1 MLLVPSIDPIDE
13 VKHLESLLVAGCKLN
28 PTPRRLSQMFA
39 FNQLLD
45 AVKMGWNI
53 LIVYGCGCMSRKS
66 IPQLHSPLINVQM
79 GHFLLSFSTN
89 GEEEMC

>member
-1 MLLVPSIDPIDE
+1 MKYSNYISNFSQRLCPDI
-13 VKHLESLLVAGCKLN
+13 LN
-28 PTPRRLSQMFA
+28 TLMHVQPYDLFV

-66 IPQLHSPLINVQM
+66 ILQLHSPLTNVQM
-79 GHFLLSFSTN
+79 GHFLLNFSTN
-89 GEEEMC
+89 GEEEMCSPS